1 MEDDKR
7 TTPRHR
13 VLKAATISFGGGAIS
28 CTVRNLSVSG
38 ASLEVASPIGIPGSI
53 VLELEGSR
61 RPCRVIWRTERRIGV
76 RFGDAKDKSKPASE
90 PGVKPR
96 HR

>member
-7 TTPRHR
+7 STPRYR

-38 ASLEVASPIGIPGSI
+38 AALEVASPIGIPDSI

-76 RFGDAKDKSKPASE
+76 RFTDR
-90 PGVKPR
+90 VLNC
-96 HR
+96 